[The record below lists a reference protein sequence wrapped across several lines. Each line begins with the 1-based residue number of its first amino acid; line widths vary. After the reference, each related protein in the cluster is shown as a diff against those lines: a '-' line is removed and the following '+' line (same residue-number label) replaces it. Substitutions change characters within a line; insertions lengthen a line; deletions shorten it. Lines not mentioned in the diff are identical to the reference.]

1 MTLPEITTRDEWL
14 KARKKLW
21 KQEKELTHR
30 RDKISADR
38 RRLPMVKIEKEYV
51 FEGPKGPATLLD
63 LFEDHSQLIVGHFM
77 FDPEWDEG
85 CPSCS
90 AGADEMSDGHLMH
103 LHARDTTFAYVSAC
117 ADREHRALQA
127 DEGVDLPLVLVVRQ

>member
-1 MTLPEITTRDEWL
+1 
-14 KARKKLW
+14 
-21 KQEKELTHR
+21 
-30 RDKISADR
+30 
-38 RRLPMVKIEKEYV
+38 MVKIEKEYV

-103 LHARDTTFAYVSAC
+103 LHARDTTFAYGLGARSRASSATSS
-117 ADREHRALQA
+117 
-127 DEGVDLPLVLVVRQ
+127 

>member
-51 FEGPKGPATLLD
+51 FEGPKGPR
-63 LFEDHSQLIVGHFM
+63 
-77 FDPEWDEG
+77 P
-85 CPSCS
+85 CS
-90 AGADEMSDGHLMH
+90 ICS
-103 LHARDTTFAYVSAC
+103 RTTAS
-117 ADREHRALQA
+117 
-127 DEGVDLPLVLVVRQ
+127 